1 MACKIAKIFLPAS
14 TNQVGG
20 SVQNELKIRATPTP
34 QFERR
39 VNNH

>member
-1 MACKIAKIFLPAS
+1 MARKIAKIFLPAS

-20 SVQNELKIRATPTP
+20 SVQNELKIRATPTL